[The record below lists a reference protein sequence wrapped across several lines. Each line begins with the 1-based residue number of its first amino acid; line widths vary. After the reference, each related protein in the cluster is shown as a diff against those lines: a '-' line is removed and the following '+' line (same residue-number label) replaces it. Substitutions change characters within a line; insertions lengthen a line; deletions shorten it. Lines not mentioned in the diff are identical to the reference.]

1 MSKKPTVSTSLWR
14 ALISVLV
21 LATVTLVL
29 GDLLHF
35 DNAGTFGFD
44 SVPGAHAS
52 DDVVD
57 TVTAGSPAARAGI
70 MPGDLVAPEPSTFV
84 NRVRFYEP
92 NAVGDTLGLR
102 VTHASR
108 MRAVRLEAVRKTKA
122 PQEFLAANL
131 LGIVYELLRVV
142 LVAFALLIAVR
153 RPERS
158 DARALATFLAAFGF
172 GFVER
177 SPWYPDAVNAA
188 LSVLHGIAVVFALE
202 QLTRFAACFPQASAA
217 GLRRWIARAAPLVL
231 GIVVAIMLAAQLAFF
246 TGVAA
251 ALPWEQ
257 IFLLASDITIL
268 WFLVAAA
275 VAFVLG
281 AREALPQER
290 PRVRWMALSFG
301 VAFSGMI
308 PAVIA
313 EQNNADS
320 VVWSFFPLTL
330 LAIPVGTTYAIL
342 RHRLLD
348 IGFVINRALV
358 FTAISAGV
366 VMSFGLLEFFIGQ
379 YLVSLGHIGSIL
391 LQASLALALGL
402 SMQRIH
408 RSVDRLVDSLF
419 FRMHHLAEAALRRL
433 TREVA
438 FIGDSQVLA
447 ERLIS
452 AVDRHALAQGSAL
465 YLYDGARRFVLRLAS
480 LPDPCTAIDVDDAA
494 IVRLRAFREAVD
506 FADFSAEGITTALP
520 GSLLL
525 PMLVRGELTG
535 ALACGAKRNL
545 EAYAPDERATL
556 AELALAAGMA
566 FDALQIA
573 ALRYAVDRALA
584 GDAGLET
591 LRAARSL
598 SGHYETGAE
607 NLAQPPFA

>member
-1 MSKKPTVSTSLWR
+1 MVSTSLWR
-14 ALISVLV
+14 AFISVLV
-21 LATVTLVL
+21 LATVTLVF

-44 SVPGAHAS
+44 SMPGAHAS

-102 VTHASR
+102 VTHGSR
-108 MRAVRLEAVRKTKA
+108 TRDVRLEAVRKTKA
-122 PQEFLAANL
+122 PQELLAANL
-131 LGIVYELLRVV
+131 LGVVYELLRVV

-153 RPERS
+153 RPERD

-188 LSVLHGIAVVFALE
+188 VSVLHGAAVLFALE

-217 GLRRWIARAAPLVL
+217 GLRRWIARVAPLVL
-231 GIVVAIMLAAQLAFF
+231 GIVVAIVVAAQLASF

-257 IFLLASDITIL
+257 IILFASDLAVL

-281 AREALPQER
+281 AREAPPQER

-313 EQNNADS
+313 EQNNAHS

-379 YLVSLGHIGSIL
+379 YLVALGHIGSIL

-402 SMQRIH
+402 GLSMGRIH
-408 RSVDRLVDSLF
+408 RRVDHLVDSVF
-419 FRMHHLAEAALRRL
+419 FRMRHLAEAALRRL

-465 YLYDGARRFVLRLAS
+465 YLYDGARRFVLRLA
-480 LPDPCTAIDVDDAA
+480 IDVDDAA
-494 IVRLRAFREAVD
+494 VVRLRAFREPVD
-506 FADFSAEGITTALP
+506 FADFSAEGITTAVP

-591 LRAARSL
+591 LRAARSW
-598 SGHYETGAE
+598 SGNGRDATTVRVKS
-607 NLAQPPFA
+607 Q